1 MEREY
6 DEDDEGPQPGNV
18 RDEPI
23 TQRVRADG
31 FAGLVGMQF
40 EETAP
45 DHARIR
51 LAIGTEHLNYAG
63 MLHGGVLAT
72 LIDSA
77 IVRAA
82 RGDST
87 RAATTDLNVT
97 YLRAARRGTIVVEA
111 WVLRRGKTI
120 AMGEAEVLNDRGELL
135 AKGRASVL
143 LSGETAAE

>member
-1 MEREY
+1 MEDY
-6 DEDDEGPQPGNV
+6 DEDEGPQPGNE
-18 RDEPI
+18 RDARPRS
-23 TQRVRADG
+23 TARADG
-31 FAGLVGMQF
+31 FAALVRMQF

-45 DHARIR
+45 DHARVR
-51 LAIGTEHLNYAG
+51 LTIGAEHLNYAG

-82 RGDST
+82 RGPSATT

-97 YLRAARRGTIVVEA
+97 YLRAIRRGTIVVEA
-111 WVLRRGKTI
+111 WLLRRGKAI

-135 AKGRASVL
+135 AKGRASVML
-143 LSGETAAE
+143 GGDASLE

>member
-1 MEREY
+1 MERDF
-6 DEDDEGPQPGNV
+6 DEDDEGPQPGNL
-18 RDEPI
+18 RDEPAPA
-23 TQRVRADG
+23 RVRADG
-31 FAGLVGMQF
+31 FAGLLGMQF

-51 LAIGTEHLNYAG
+51 LMIGAEHLNYAG

-82 RGDST
+82 RGDAT

-97 YLRAARRGTIVVEA
+97 YLRAVRRGTIVVEA
-111 WVLRRGKTI
+111 WILRRGKTI

-135 AKGRASVL
+135 AKGRASVML
-143 LSGETAAE
+143 GGEGTGE